1 MVPAEPAAGAD
12 AAGGAVKRARA
23 LQKKLRQIAE
33 LRERASAGEKLGAEQ
48 REKLAGEA
56 ALLAQ
61 LQQLRPQELG
71 VRD

>member
-1 MVPAEPAAGAD
+1 MPAAPAAGAD
-12 AAGGAVKRARA
+12 PAGGAAKRARA
-23 LQKKLRQIAE
+23 LQKKLRQIAD

-56 ALLAQ
+56 ALLA
-61 LQQLRPQELG
+61 ELHELD

>member
-1 MVPAEPAAGAD
+1 MPAEPAACAD
-12 AAGGAVKRARA
+12 AAGGAAKRARA

-33 LRERASAGEKLGAEQ
+33 LRERARAGEKLGAEQ

-56 ALLAQ
+56 ALLAE
-61 LQQLRPQELG
+61 LRELG